1 MPTFVNLKRYPRLEP
16 DQATVL
22 REKGTAISATTAETA
37 IALNP
42 RTLEEFNAVVTSN
55 AYTSFAA
62 GSAFWQVSVE
72 SCPTSSGT
80 FTAIGGPVTIDGTAA
95 IVPIPISGHLA
106 EYRDSTSLFVRARA
120 IKTGSP
126 GTLDYAVLLSPE

>member
-1 MPTFVNLKRYPRLEP
+1 MPIFVNLKRYPRLEP
-16 DQATVL
+16 DHCGVL

-42 RTLEEFNAVVTSN
+42 RTLDEFAAVVISN
-55 AYTSFAA
+55 TYTSFSA
-62 GSAFWQVSVE
+62 GSAFWQVSIE

-80 FTAIGGPVTIDGTAA
+80 FTAIGGPLTIDGTAA

-106 EYRDSTSLFVRARA
+106 EYRDSNSLFVRARA

-126 GTLDYAVLLSPE
+126 GNLDYAVLLTPD

>member
-16 DQATVL
+16 DQSEVL

-42 RTLEEFNAVVTSN
+42 RTLEEFAAVVISN
-55 AYTSFAA
+55 TYTSFTA
-62 GSAFWQVSVE
+62 GSAFWQVSIE

-80 FTAIGGPVTIDGTAA
+80 FTVIGGPLAIDGTAA
-95 IVPIPISGHLA
+95 IVPIPISGYLA
-106 EYRDSTSLFVRARA
+106 EYRDSNSLFVRARA
-120 IKTGSP
+120 VKTGSP
-126 GTLDYAVLLSPE
+126 GNLDYAVLLTPD